1 MIDTSAVKIGQVV
14 TSLAGR
20 DKGRP
25 FIVLEIVDSVF
36 VKVVDGDLRRV
47 DNPKLK
53 KIKHLNVSGKV
64 VQEIEQLRT
73 SGAKLTNDKIRKYL
87 ERIAINAEQTI
98 GGA

>member
-1 MIDTSAVKIGQVV
+1 MIDTRAVKIGQVV

-64 VQEIEQLRT
+64 VKEIEALQI

-87 ERIAINAEQTI
+87 ERIAKNAEQTI